1 MEENSATMQTLVLAH
16 AAFGHNHFF
25 KNNYLFKQWTRAD
38 AMLDYLDFA
47 RRYVADC
54 EERYGLDAVE
64 ATLDAAHALMNQGVD
79 RTPKAR
85 RMASPKKLA
94 ERAETRRAEA
104 EAAYDDLWRTLPARP
119 KPEVKDTEGAQEALN
134 LGLPEENILYFLEKN
149 APRLHDWQ
157 RELLRIVRH
166 LAQYFHPQRQTK
178 VMNEGC
184 ATWVHYEVLHRM
196 HAKGQLTDGAM
207 LEALHSHS
215 SVVMQPGF
223 DHPYYSGLNP
233 YALGFAMMR
242 DIQRICTTPDDED
255 RQWFPDIA
263 GCGEPVAVLR
273 DAWAN
278 YRDESF
284 IAQFLSPRL
293 IREMRLFACADDAA
307 SRAVEVS
314 AIHDEAGYRRIRQTL
329 SRQYDT
335 ALHDPQLEIVE
346 ARLSGN
352 RHLVVEHRVRNGR
365 RLADGSSQDVLEM
378 LARLWG
384 FRVKLREVAADTGA
398 LIGEREAIAEPG

>member
-1 MEENSATMQTLVLAH
+1 
-16 AAFGHNHFF
+16 
-25 KNNYLFKQWTRAD
+25 
-38 AMLDYLDFA
+38 
-47 RRYVADC
+47 
-54 EERYGLDAVE
+54 VE
-64 ATLDAAHALMNQGVD
+64 DTLDAAHALMNQGVD
-79 RTPKAR
+79 RTPKSR
-85 RMASPKKLA
+85 RMTSPAKLA
-94 ERAETRRAEA
+94 ARAETRRADA
-104 EAAYDDLWRTLPARP
+104 EAAYDDLWRTLPPRE
-119 KPEVKDTEGAQEALN
+119 PEEPTDAEGAQEALN

-149 APRLHDWQ
+149 APRLADWQ

-184 ATWVHYEVLHRM
+184 ATWVHYEILNRM
-196 HAKGQLTDGAM
+196 HARGQLTDGAL

-223 DHPYYSGLNP
+223 DHPAFGGLNP

-242 DIQRICTTPDDED
+242 DIQRICDDPTDED
-255 RQWFPDIA
+255 RAWFPDIA
-263 GCGEPVAVLR
+263 GQGDALAVLK

-293 IREMRLFACADDAA
+293 IREFKLFACVDDAS

-314 AIHDEAGYRRIRQTL
+314 AIHDDAGYRKIRQTL

-335 ALHDPQLEIVE
+335 GLQDPVLEVVE
-346 ARLSGN
+346 AKLGGN
-352 RHLVVEHRVRNGR
+352 RHLVVEHTVRNGR
-365 RLADGSSQDVLEM
+365 RLADASAQDVLEM

-384 FRVKLREVAADTGA
+384 FRVKLREIDGDTGK
-398 LIGEREAIAEPG
+398 LLGEREAIAEPAA